1 MEGISQPH
9 PTPNICLLSS
19 SLLPRPGAKAKQTLN
34 LAAPRADRA
43 MEEPPKEREIK
54 RRRVRQSE
62 SSRDPTDILRR
73 GEAGRKGQAKTQRC

>member
-1 MEGISQPH
+1 MICSAVGYTGLGRAGQSLKLWGREERNMEGISQPH

-43 MEEPPKEREIK
+43 MEEPPKKE
-54 RRRVRQSE
+54 
-62 SSRDPTDILRR
+62 
-73 GEAGRKGQAKTQRC
+73 G